1 MTLHTLLIYLLTY
14 LLKQQCSRQSI
25 ILQYTEISDSQTIF
39 RQFYNRRRS
48 RRVHV
53 LHHVA
58 AVTLDS
64 SATAVWSS
72 TKSPAPSI
80 IHTSQHKKVQV
91 KGKDVDLYSAYH
103 VQDTSN
109 ANLRHWNWAARP
121 LFRSPPMACKH
132 RPAQLTNNRP
142 AGIINGLL
150 LI

>member
-64 SATAVWSS
+64 SATAV
-72 TKSPAPSI
+72 
-80 IHTSQHKKVQV
+80 
-91 KGKDVDLYSAYH
+91 
-103 VQDTSN
+103 
-109 ANLRHWNWAARP
+109 
-121 LFRSPPMACKH
+121 
-132 RPAQLTNNRP
+132 
-142 AGIINGLL
+142 
-150 LI
+150 